1 VTMPDVN
8 ITNETPYTLNI
19 ALSQIAPLHFSN
31 QVAPGGL
38 FKTHTGSVWFT
49 VEWRIDNVPEATL
62 RLDSK
67 ALKKAIRQSN
77 RYSASKSA
85 RTIAIVSVA
94 GLSLVALAGP
104 AALSAAAAAG
114 STTAAA
120 LLGSSTALQALST
133 AEVLAFSSY
142 AATTLT
148 ASALEAIT
156 EDTGVS
162 PEKSA
167 KVQTSLNALT
177 TAVAASSVAGAAALK
192 GPKKAVMSA
201 GTTLISK
208 IAARSAKD
216 SAEATKAARDHLL
229 PAGKTER
236 VYGVFIGFR
245 ERHFAIREVKGGK
258 GESHMELWDTDAN
271 KRLV

>member
-1 VTMPDVN
+1 
-8 ITNETPYTLNI
+8 
-19 ALSQIAPLHFSN
+19 
-31 QVAPGGL
+31 
-38 FKTHTGSVWFT
+38 
-49 VEWRIDNVPEATL
+49 VPEATL

-208 IAARSAKD
+208 IAARSAKKD